1 VSIGDIWRAR
11 RKSRLSL
18 AIRWTLVAAAYF
30 GSAKLGFA
38 FANENSSV
46 TAIWPPTGIALAA
59 VLLGGYRMLPAV
71 AVGAFLAYVTTPA
84 PLGAVIGIS
93 VGNTLEALVGG
104 LLLRRAGFDQSLER
118 MRDVLALVALAGGLS
133 TVVSATI
140 GVLSLY
146 AAGSLA
152 AVRLPVAW
160 RVWWLGDMGGDL
172 LVATAV
178 LVFARGLRVGAQLS
192 AVRLRQLLPAVG
204 GIAASGVTV
213 WFTVRG
219 HGPFAGGSPDADLTR
234 AQIFVSGG
242 AITALLVAAARSERL
257 VAETALAS
265 LADSQRAL
273 AEAQRLTSIG
283 SFELDVPSGHTT
295 WSDELYRIL
304 GLDSATYA
312 ASFESWR
319 ERIHE
324 EDRAMVDAAV
334 GAACAERSRYS
345 FVHRIIRPDGAVR
358 TVECRGRIEVDA
370 AGKPLKMVGTA
381 QDITALKLSEERFRR
396 LLENAPDAMV
406 IVDEGGSIVL
416 VNSQTERLFGYE
428 RHQLIGRAVEML
440 VPARFR
446 VAHRRNRAHFA
457 DAPHARPMGV
467 GADLYARRWDG
478 TEFPAEIS
486 LSPLQTER
494 GKLYVAAVRD
504 VTERRLAAD
513 ALAHQAT
520 HDPLTGLPNRAL
532 FLDRLEH
539 ALAAAQ
545 RSQTKLAVLFLDFDD
560 FKLVNDSL
568 GHDTGD
574 LLLVGL
580 TPRLTEALRP
590 GDTVGRFGGDEFVVL
605 CPDLTDEADAIAIA
619 ERIADHCGRP
629 VSIRERDL
637 QLTVSIGVAMVQD
650 GDATPTVMLR
660 DADAAMYR
668 AKALGKGRVEVFD
681 EGMRAPLIKRIAVES
696 EPVPPAVAVS

>member
-1 VSIGDIWRAR
+1 
-11 RKSRLSL
+11 
-18 AIRWTLVAAAYF
+18 
-30 GSAKLGFA
+30 
-38 FANENSSV
+38 
-46 TAIWPPTGIALAA
+46 
-59 VLLGGYRMLPAV
+59 
-71 AVGAFLAYVTTPA
+71 
-84 PLGAVIGIS
+84 
-93 VGNTLEALVGG
+93 
-104 LLLRRAGFDQSLER
+104 
-118 MRDVLALVALAGGLS
+118 
-133 TVVSATI
+133 
-140 GVLSLY
+140 
-146 AAGSLA
+146 
-152 AVRLPVAW
+152 
-160 RVWWLGDMGGDL
+160 
-172 LVATAV
+172 
-178 LVFARGLRVGAQLS
+178 
-192 AVRLRQLLPAVG
+192 
-204 GIAASGVTV
+204 
-213 WFTVRG
+213 
-219 HGPFAGGSPDADLTR
+219 
-234 AQIFVSGG
+234 
-242 AITALLVAAARSERL
+242 
-257 VAETALAS
+257 
-265 LADSQRAL
+265 
-273 AEAQRLTSIG
+273 
-283 SFELDVPSGHTT
+283 
-295 WSDELYRIL
+295 
-304 GLDSATYA
+304 
-312 ASFESWR
+312 
-319 ERIHE
+319 
-324 EDRAMVDAAV
+324 
-334 GAACAERSRYS
+334 
-345 FVHRIIRPDGAVR
+345 
-358 TVECRGRIEVDA
+358 
-370 AGKPLKMVGTA
+370 
-381 QDITALKLSEERFRR
+381 
-396 LLENAPDAMV
+396 
-406 IVDEGGSIVL
+406 
-416 VNSQTERLFGYE
+416 
-428 RHQLIGRAVEML
+428 
-440 VPARFR
+440 
-446 VAHRRNRAHFA
+446 
-457 DAPHARPMGV
+457 MGV